1 MSGGND
7 YGVHISGGNVS
18 GPIAM
23 GPHARATVHNTVH
36 NTGPAAGVEAGRLLD
51 VLERLLTE
59 HEAALTEPARA
70 RRDVGDVR
78 RELEE
83 AEPDRSRILD
93 ALKRLSVRAAEVSVI
108 VEVVSQIQ
116 SLFP

>member
-1 MSGGND
+1 MGTEE

-23 GPHARATVHNTVH
+23 GAHARATVNNV
-36 NTGPAAGVEAGRLLD
+36 GAPAAGELGALLD
-51 VLERLLTE
+51 RLERLLGE
-59 HEAALTEPARA
+59 HETALTEPAQA
-70 RRDVGDVR
+70 RRDVVDVR

-108 VEVVSQIQ
+108 VEVVSQIRA
-116 SLFP
+116 LFS

>member
-1 MSGGND
+1 MSGGNE
-7 YGVHISGGNVS
+7 YGVHVSGGNVS

-36 NTGPAAGVEAGRLLD
+36 HTGPAGGEAGRLLD
-51 VLERLLTE
+51 VLERLLAE